1 MGEESEIFFETL
13 HFGTVTVGEGEGV
26 GEVPEWDTDFKTL
39 VSKLDS
45 YFFVKRNIIHKRTKF
60 QERKQSDSET
70 TEECYKSIRALV
82 DHCEYTDIESSG
94 QICCRLDR

>member
-1 MGEESEIFFETL
+1 MQASWLQRQAKPSMTPSYNYVMGEESENFFETL
-13 HFGTVTVGEGEGV
+13 HFGTVTVGEWEGV

-45 YFFVKRNIIHKRTKF
+45 YFFVKRNIIHERTKF

-70 TEECYKSIRALV
+70 TE
-82 DHCEYTDIESSG
+82 
-94 QICCRLDR
+94 